1 MARLWKGFDAKFMKP
16 LLTASRPT
24 LAETLPQFCAPCA
37 RCFTSDE
44 QRGGGVAEPLNDEGV
59 AAVAASTG
67 QQAFPMDNVE
77 TPGGSLTSGD

>member
-1 MARLWKGFDAKFMKP
+1 MKP

-44 QRGGGVAEPLNDEGV
+44 QRGASGVAEPLNDEGV
-59 AAVAASTG
+59 AAAVAVSTG
-67 QQAFPMDNVE
+67 EQAFPMDDVE